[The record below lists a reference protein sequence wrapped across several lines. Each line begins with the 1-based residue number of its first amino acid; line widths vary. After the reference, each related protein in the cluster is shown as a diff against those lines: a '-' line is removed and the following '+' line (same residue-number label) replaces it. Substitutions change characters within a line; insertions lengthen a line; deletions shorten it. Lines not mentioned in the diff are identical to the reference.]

1 MALLR
6 LNPFF
11 GDSNHELSTIT
22 QSVGPD
28 RSLAKVFVSQLQQR
42 WQKDTLELKPDLLS
56 ILVGV
61 NDHGRGVPMEDLG
74 RSSSLDKITHCSLD
88 DFLFFGSG

>member
-1 MALLR
+1 MNTRPIR
-6 LNPFF
+6 LSSRSQEIGKPT
-11 GDSNHELSTIT
+11 EV
-22 QSVGPD
+22 QSD
-28 RSLAKVFVSQLQQR
+28 RFTASGNTVSQLQQR

-61 NDHGRGVPMEDLG
+61 NDHGRGVPLEDLG